1 MKLLKQLGSFELL
14 YNGRTKARRTTTAEV
29 DLEEKSRNT
38 YCSAPAAGPTGKE
51 NVFLIDPL
59 IFLRKVLLKT
69 FSFRFKLI
77 VVHNSLCLN
86 TIPWERFSLHRSPF
100 DDKGRDDS
108 DGALN
113 SPEGEGRAERRIE
126 ADEFLFRSQAV
137 ALENPPQKKTLV
149 RACSVLGS

>member
-1 MKLLKQLGSFELL
+1 M
-14 YNGRTKARRTTTAEV
+14 RTKARRTSTAEV

-38 YCSAPAAGPTGKE
+38 YCSTPAAGPTGKE

-86 TIPWERFSLHRSPF
+86 TFSLHRSPF
-100 DDKGRDDS
+100 DDKRREDS

-113 SPEGEGRAERRIE
+113 SFPGKRGEGGEK
-126 ADEFLFRSQAV
+126 
-137 ALENPPQKKTLV
+137 N
-149 RACSVLGS
+149 